1 MEITQTTSTS
11 ERELGML
18 THLLSFAGM
27 AMPFGSIMGP
37 LVIWLMKKDESEFL
51 DQTGRAVLNFQ
62 ISYVIWSCAA
72 FLLCFF
78 LIGFPMLIVLPILN
92 LVFTIIGAVKA
103 RDGIVWD
110 YPMTIE
116 FLR

>member
-27 AMPFGSIMGP
+27 AVPLGSIMGP
-37 LVIWLMKKDESEFL
+37 LVIWLMKKDESEFI
-51 DQTGRAVLNFQ
+51 DQNGRMVLNFQ
-62 ISYVIWSCAA
+62 ISYVIWSMAA
-72 FLLCFF
+72 LLLCIF

-92 LVFTIIGAVKA
+92 VVFTIIGAVKA
-103 RDGIVWD
+103 RDGIVCS
-110 YPMTIE
+110 YPMTIQ

>member
-1 MEITQTTSTS
+1 MEITQTTSNS

-18 THLLSFAGM
+18 THLLAFAGM
-27 AMPFGSIMGP
+27 AMPFGSIVGP

-51 DQTGRAVLNFQ
+51 DATGRAVLNFQ
-62 ISYVIWSCAA
+62 ISYVIWTFAA
-72 FLLCFF
+72 LVLCFF
-78 LIGFPMLIVLPILN
+78 IIGFPMLFVLPILN
-92 LVFTIIGAVKA
+92 VIFTIIGAVKA

-110 YPMTIE
+110 YPMTIQ